1 MNRYD
6 NWMIK
11 NHIIKIQ
18 IRIDM
23 IIDYWLIDKLVWVLI
38 KINETFVLNLQ
49 TLYKLGARRIMVS
62 SIGPLG
68 CVPSVLLRS
77 TNGSCDHVM
86 QDAAAEFD
94 KQLEELRTQFP
105 SAKFLFAT
113 AFHGQSEFMTNPKAF
128 GMLYIPEL

>member
-1 MNRYD
+1 M
-6 NWMIK
+6 
-11 NHIIKIQ
+11 
-18 IRIDM
+18 
-23 IIDYWLIDKLVWVLI
+23 I

-68 CVPSVLLRS
+68 CVPSVLSRS

-94 KQLEELRTQFP
+94 KQLEVKLEELRTQFP

-113 AFHGQSEFMTNPKAF
+113 AFHGQSKFMTNPKAF